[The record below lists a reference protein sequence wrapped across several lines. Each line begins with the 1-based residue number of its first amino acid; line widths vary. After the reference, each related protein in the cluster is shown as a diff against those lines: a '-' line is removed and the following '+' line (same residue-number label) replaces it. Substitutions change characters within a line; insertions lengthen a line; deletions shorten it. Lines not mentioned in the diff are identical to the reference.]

1 MRKLALPPLFVVKV
15 AIALGAIGALAVGNA
30 TLLVS
35 APFRTPRPPGLS
47 LLLRLCRLF
56 FSQLRSFAKAVFIA
70 RRFTPRKGSIR
81 KAADPISLGDACLE
95 RSRADCPKPG
105 RESLASDGYVGA

>member
-15 AIALGAIGALAVGNA
+15 ALALGAIGALAVGNA

-47 LLLRLCRLF
+47 LLLRLCRVF
-56 FSQLRSFAKAVFIA
+56 FSQYRSFAKAVFIA

-81 KAADPISLGDACLE
+81 KLPIRFRCARPAPNKVERPVPSPVAKLG
-95 RSRADCPKPG
+95 
-105 RESLASDGYVGA
+105 